1 MVSVK
6 RLKETE
12 LLCDLTTAELE
23 AISQIFELR
32 TYETGAIIFN
42 EGDESTEIFIVDEGQ
57 AECVIE
63 PIPNQPLVVD
73 TMTRNQLFGW
83 SAMVPPHHR
92 TATIK
97 ATTKTRVLVA
107 GASDL
112 RRICQVHPHIYDEIM
127 EKIVLTV
134 DDRLGKTRKALVQT
148 FYECQG

>member
-23 AISQIFELR
+23 AISQIFEVR
-32 TYETGAIIFN
+32 TYEAGDTIFK

-57 AECVIE
+57 VEYVIE
-63 PIPNQPLVVD
+63 PIPDQPLIVD
-73 TMTRNQLFGW
+73 TMTKNQLFGW
-83 SAMVPPHHR
+83 SAMVPPHRR

-97 ATTKTRVLVA
+97 ATKKTRVFVA
-107 GASDL
+107 RASDL
-112 RRICQVHPHIYDEIM
+112 RRIYQANPHIYDEIM
-127 EKIVLTV
+127 EKIVRIV
-134 DDRLGKTRKALVQT
+134 DDRLGKTRRALVQA